1 MGKNTKVTTGDIN
14 REVGVSNLGQTNL
27 RGGRNFPIRY
37 GKVTRVDP
45 KRMVVD
51 VVLISQPNVT
61 SKNVPITFPG
71 AGARHFFG
79 AMPEVGDMCLMG
91 QQPAESGRSKR
102 PVILGWYVPSTQAGY
117 DWLSVRSHGPDEL
130 SLTPKQRKALEGIA
144 VERRH
149 KLRQMEAG
157 NIIASSSQ
165 GSDLLLTESAT
176 LANRRGNEIILRD
189 QDQALVVR
197 SLQQF
202 HAGAGF
208 RTYSGMVQ
216 RDANLLPTEIVKDSM
231 DWTSDRQVNESRE
244 PLNPDE
250 LDEVENAGALSLN
263 PVYDDLITDS
273 MTSPTDILR
282 RGLFI
287 DASGNLL
294 VDPAGDGAT
303 IYGGKKMV
311 RVAADLSGDA
321 ASDPGQE
328 TFSEYRIE
336 VAHTST
342 GVLPV
347 TEQTDGIDI
356 DRLLISPPT
365 TDPSAT
371 GGNQAGTSDPNLL
384 SPNSPMVEFVLGTAV
399 GNDYTFKPD
408 EYGLPL
414 VAKVTTESGEQQT
427 VIRAYDP
434 ESDTLQ
440 DQLAFLLRSRDPE
453 DPSKESFVAL
463 SKGGAWLSSFQG
475 QGSKVAQENLRTGK
489 VSFYGTDSDGQSR
502 ILNATGTVEIHTLSG
517 RPSDNVG
524 VNIRSDTGAVS
535 VFGGGAVSEGA
546 ADGSQ
551 NPNSPSNSKM
561 ALKLESANGAKLQAA
576 EQVKVAAPIIELTEN
591 KTTNVSASSAF
602 NVNAGDAISMSSKSL
617 GVTING
623 AAEYVFGGP
632 LNALPTNGPSRST
645 SFSGNPATGAI
656 GQTMDSY
663 SMTFGKRDENIRVG
677 RNELIVNAGGIVFE
691 CMTPPVDMIANV
703 PVGPGFGVNL
713 IAGPPFF
720 SNSIEAFAGV
730 GSFVKASSPSAT
742 AALLSLKGPTV
753 VQGSASVAIT
763 SPFNVSVTGASM
775 FITTALSTFSSGGVL
790 TDGCLDSVTGRK
802 MLLSGTAGVGS
813 FRVL

>member
-1 MGKNTKVTTGDIN
+1 MGKNKVTKGDIN
-14 REVGVSNLGQTNL
+14 REVGVSNLDHANL

-117 DWLSVRSHGPDEL
+117 DWLNVRSHGPDEL
-130 SLTPKQRKALEGIA
+130 SLTPKQKQALDGIA

-165 GSDLLLTESAT
+165 GADLMLTESAT
-176 LANRRGNEIILRD
+176 LANRGGNECILRD

-197 SLQQF
+197 TLQQF

-216 RDANLLPTEIVKDSM
+216 RDANLLPTEIIKDSV
-231 DWTSDRQVNESRE
+231 DWTSDRQVDEARE
-244 PLNPDE
+244 PLNPSD
-250 LDEVENAGALSLN
+250 LDEEADAGDLTLN
-263 PVYDDLITDS
+263 PVFESLITDS
-273 MTSPTDILR
+273 STNPIDILR

-294 VDPAGDGAT
+294 VNPAGDGASV
-303 IYGGKKMV
+303 YGGKKMV
-311 RVAADLSGDA
+311 RVASDLSGDA
-321 ASDPGQE
+321 ASTPGQE

-356 DRLLISPPT
+356 DRLLLSPST

-384 SPNSPMVEFVLGTAV
+384 YPNASMVEFVLGTAV
-399 GNDYTFKPD
+399 GNDYAFKPD

-414 VAKVTTESGEQQT
+414 VAKVTTESGERQT

-453 DPSKESFVAL
+453 DPSKESFIAL

-475 QGSKVAQENLRTGK
+475 QGSKVAQESLRTGK
-489 VSFYGTDSDGQSR
+489 VSFYGTDADGHSR
-502 ILNATGTVEIHTLSG
+502 ILKADGAVSINALAG
-517 RPSDNVG
+517 RSTDNVG
-524 VNIRSDTGAVS
+524 VEIKSNTGAVS
-535 VFGGGAVSEGA
+535 IYGGGPDSAGA

-576 EQVKVAAPIIELTEN
+576 EQIKVAAPEINLTEN
-591 KTTNVSASSAF
+591 KVTNISASSAF
-602 NVNAGDAISMSSKSL
+602 NVNAGDAISMSSKAL
-617 GVTING
+617 GMTING

-632 LNALPTNGPSRST
+632 LNGLATNGASRST
-645 SFSGNPATGAI
+645 SFTANPVTGALGGVVDDI
-656 GQTMDSY
+656 KVV
-663 SMTFGKRDENIRVG
+663 FGRVKEVINVG
-677 RNELIVNAGGIVFE
+677 RHDVNVNVGGFDVRTMSPTIPQF
-691 CMTPPVDMIANV
+691 
-703 PVGPGFGVNL
+703 GPGTGVSVVTGVPLLDNG
-713 IAGPPFF
+713 IKAIPFLSTAVF
-720 SNSIEAFAGV
+720 SNV
-730 GSFVKASSPSAT
+730 
-742 AALLSLKGPTV
+742 
-753 VQGSASVAIT
+753 GSASLTATKGPVSITGTAGTFIT
-763 SPFNVSVTGASM
+763 SLSKTQISAPYVNVIAPLSPF
-775 FITTALSTFSSGGVL
+775 GGVL
-790 TDGCLDSVTGRK
+790 TDGCLDSLTGRPF
-802 MLLSGTAGVGS
+802 LLSGTIGAPT
-813 FRVL
+813 FRVGP